1 MLIIVL
7 GNKGYGKSTYITYSL
22 FQLKK
27 KGYTIYTNFEL
38 KGIPYEKLNLND
50 LSSMFEKEHVAIA
63 IDEASQYFDS
73 RSSGKKENKYI
84 SYLLAQSRKRQTRIF
99 LATQKLRY
107 IDLRARLN
115 YDKLVM
121 VKPYKI
127 VVDSKGNKTLK
138 RASEE
143 DIFDEVVDFIKVTE
157 KSFDGTVKEVY
168 YLNGHKYFD
177 KFNTHE
183 LYPILY

>member
-1 MLIIVL
+1 MLILVL
-7 GNKGYGKSTYITYSL
+7 GGKGFGKSTYITYSL
-22 FQLKK
+22 YQLYK
-27 KGYTIYTNFEL
+27 KGYQLYTNFEL
-38 KGIPYEKLNLND
+38 TGFPYDKINLNN
-50 LSSMFEKEHVAIA
+50 LTGMFEKEHVAIA

-99 LATQKLRY
+99 MTTQKMRD

-115 YDKLVM
+115 YDKLVL

-127 VVDSKGNKTLK
+127 IVDKKGNKSLR

-143 DIFDEVVDFIKVTE
+143 DIFEERVDFIKVLE
-157 KSFDGTVKEVY
+157 KSFDGSVKDQY
-168 YLNGHKYFD
+168 YLNGHRYFS

>member
-1 MLIIVL
+1 MLILVL
-7 GNKGYGKSTYITYSL
+7 GGKGFGKSTYLTYSL
-22 FQLKK
+22 FQLYK
-27 KGYTIYTNFEL
+27 KGYQLYSNFEL
-38 KGIPYEKLNLND
+38 KGMVYDKINLTNIT
-50 LSSMFEKEHVAIA
+50 SMFEKEHVGIA
-63 IDEASQYFDS
+63 IDEAQQYFDS
-73 RSSGKKENKYI
+73 RSSNKKENRHL
-84 SYLLAQSRKRQTRIF
+84 SYLLNQSRKRQTRIF
-99 LATQKLRY
+99 MTTQKMRD

-127 VVDSKGNKTLK
+127 VIDKMDNKSLR

-143 DIFDEVVDFIKVTE
+143 DIFEERVDFIKVLE
-157 KSFDGTVKEVY
+157 KSFDGSVKDQY
-168 YLNGHKYFD
+168 YLNGHRYFS